1 MKKKKRSM
9 EVSKEKNWE
18 DRNRK
23 NWEGKRRSVK
33 ILKENCMKKE
43 RSGKSKELKSK
54 EGGIVAEEGRLR
66 ARRV

>member
-1 MKKKKRSM
+1 M

-23 NWEGKRRSVK
+23 ILEGKRRSVK

-43 RSGKSKELKSK
+43 RSGKSKELGS
-54 EGGIVAEEGRLR
+54 EEEVIR
-66 ARRV
+66 